1 MLVITAL
8 LVTLLLLSTALYIS
22 ETEKTIPSHSAGAN
36 DALQVYRLGTTH
48 AIISALANISNG
60 GNDDILADDLN
71 LFKSVLV
78 NHSYDAIL
86 KLDYSQLSVAPYQD
100 GVWISWGQDGVG
112 VSSACVDFVLNCSGL
127 SSTLFSEYSV
137 NITSTI
143 NVNGNYAT
151 VNGSLKAANVTFTLL
166 NEGKPALAR
175 NFTVFYEDDGSL
187 STEEWITAQSPSVTD
202 YGNGTYLISFTA
214 ETLSPGDPL
223 IVSVH
228 CQDSRSILVQAN
240 VTCSQN

>member
-1 MLVITAL
+1 VITAL

-22 ETEKTIPSHSAGAN
+22 ETEKTMSSHSAGAN
-36 DALQVYRLGTTH
+36 EALQVYRLGTTH

-60 GNDDILADDLN
+60 GNIDILSEDLN
-71 LFKSVLV
+71 YFKAVAV

-112 VSSACVDFVLNCSGL
+112 VTSACVDFVLNCSGL

-143 NVNGNYAT
+143 TITGNYARLT
-151 VNGSLKAANVTFTLL
+151 GKQKQANVTCTLL
-166 NEGKPALAR
+166 NEGTPALAQ
-175 NFTVFYEDDGSL
+175 NFTIYYELDGSL
-187 STEEWITAQSPSVTD
+187 STEEWLQVTSPSITD
-202 YGNGTYLISFTA
+202 FGNGTYLMSFFADTQQRNN
-214 ETLSPGDPL
+214 PL
-223 IVSVH
+223 VVSVH
-228 CQDSRSILVQAN
+228 CHDSRSILVQAN

>member
-1 MLVITAL
+1 
-8 LVTLLLLSTALYIS
+8 
-22 ETEKTIPSHSAGAN
+22 
-36 DALQVYRLGTTH
+36 
-48 AIISALANISNG
+48 
-60 GNDDILADDLN
+60 
-71 LFKSVLV
+71 
-78 NHSYDAIL
+78 
-86 KLDYSQLSVAPYQD
+86 VAPYQD

-143 NVNGNYAT
+143 SVNGNYAT
-151 VNGSLKAANVTFTLL
+151 VNGSLKAASVTFTLL

-175 NFTVFYEDDGSL
+175 NFTVFYEEDGSL
-187 STEEWITAQSPSVTD
+187 STEEWITTQSPSVTD

-214 ETLSPGDPL
+214 ETLNPGDPL
-223 IVSVH
+223 IVSVL